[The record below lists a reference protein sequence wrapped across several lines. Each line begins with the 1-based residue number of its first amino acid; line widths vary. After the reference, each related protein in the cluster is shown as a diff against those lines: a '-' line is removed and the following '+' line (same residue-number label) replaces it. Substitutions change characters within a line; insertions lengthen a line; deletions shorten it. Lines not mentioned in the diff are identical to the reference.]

1 MRGRRLAAGRESG
14 SGNRGFGTSTV
25 PGFLKRFGSWFGLAR
40 AVALV
45 VLALLL
51 WVRYDNS
58 VFVEAL
64 RLRSFDLMQRLEP
77 RVESAFPVVIID
89 IDERSLSR
97 IGQWPWPRTV
107 LAQLVDR
114 LTASGAVAVGFDIMF
129 AEPDRTSPAA
139 LPNTLE
145 GIDDTTRTLLESLP
159 DNDEVFAGSL
169 AKCPCVLGYA
179 TLAEFVPSGNRAPT
193 SPAAIAEVGGD
204 PRGFLRHYQGV
215 ISNLPILEN
224 AAPGRGL
231 YVTDP
236 GQDGLVRRVP
246 LVVRVGDIGSLS
258 DSPDRTESSEAR
270 PLTILPALA
279 SEMLR
284 IASRQTTYTIKRS
297 SAGII
302 GLVIGEYPVPTDFEG
317 QIWLRFAERDS
328 RRFVSAAAVLD
339 GSIPTERFTGRLV
352 LIGTSAVGLRDLRAT
367 PMDLEMPGV
376 EIQAQILENVI
387 SGSYLRR
394 PVSVLGP
401 EFAATVAF
409 ALLLIFLVPA
419 VRASWSFVVLILA
432 ISTASYTAW
441 YFFSTQNL
449 LVDASFPIATAII
462 LYAVLVYLSHYRTE
476 KQRQRTA
483 VAFSR
488 YLSPVMAER
497 VSHNPSALKLGG
509 DERELTVLFTDVR
522 GFTALSERYAGSPE
536 ALTRIINQLMNAIS
550 KEIVEREGEIDKYMG
565 DAAMAFWNAPLDVP
579 NHPEL
584 ACRAALAIQASVQR
598 LNDDWAAEPRD
609 DGKPPPRVSVG
620 VGLNTGLC
628 LVGNLGSD
636 FRLSYSVLGD
646 PVNLA
651 SRVEGQTKNY
661 GVAIIITETTRAQA
675 PTMAALE
682 IDRIAVKGK
691 VEAVTIFALLGDET
705 LAADPRFAALRSA
718 QAEFLAAYRA
728 QRWDEAAAKVDAVA
742 RDHPEL
748 AGLSALYR
756 DRLAALRSEPPG
768 AGWDGVYVAQDK

>member
-1 MRGRRLAAGRESG
+1 M
-14 SGNRGFGTSTV
+14 
-25 PGFLKRFGSWFGLAR
+25 PGFLKRWGHWFGLAR
-40 AVALV
+40 TVALV
-45 VLALLL
+45 VLLLLL

-77 RVESAFPVVIID
+77 RVETAFPVVVID

-114 LTASGAVAVGFDIMF
+114 LTAAGAVAVGFDIMF

-139 LPNTLE
+139 LPDTLE
-145 GIDDTTRTLLESLP
+145 GIDDATRTLLESLP
-159 DNDEVFAGSL
+159 DNDEVFAESL

-179 TLAEFVPSGNRAPT
+179 TLTEFVPSGNRTPT

-204 PRGFLRHYQGV
+204 PRGFLRLYQGV
-215 ISNLPILEN
+215 ISNLLILEN

-246 LVVRVGDIGSLS
+246 LVVRVGDPGNLS
-258 DSPDRTESSEAR
+258 DSPDRTESSDAP

-284 IASRQTTYTIKRS
+284 LASGQTTYTIKRS
-297 SAGII
+297 EHGIT
-302 GLVIGEYPVPTDFEG
+302 GLVIGQFPVPTDIEG
-317 QIWLRFAERDS
+317 QIWLRFTESDS

-339 GSIPTERFTGRLV
+339 GSIPAERFAGRLV

-387 SGSYLRR
+387 SSSYLLR
-394 PVSVLGP
+394 PVSVLAP
-401 EFAATVAF
+401 EFLATVAF

-419 VRASWSFVVLILA
+419 VRASWSFLVLILA
-432 ISTASYTAW
+432 IATASYTTW

-449 LVDASFPIATAII
+449 LVDASFPIATAIV

-536 ALTRIINQLMNAIS
+536 ALTRIINQLMDAIS
-550 KEIVEREGEIDKYMG
+550 KEIVDRLGEIDKYMG

-584 ACRAALAIQASVQR
+584 ACRAALAIQDSVQR
-598 LNDDWAAEPRD
+598 LNETWAAEPRD
-609 DGKPPPRVSVG
+609 DGKPPPKVAVG

-628 LVGNLGSD
+628 LVGNLGSEY
-636 FRLSYSVLGD
+636 RLSYSVLGD

-651 SRVEGQTKNY
+651 SRIEGQTKYY
-661 GVAIIITETTRAQA
+661 GVPILITETTQRDA
-675 PTMAALE
+675 PMMAALE

-691 VEAVTIFALLGDET
+691 AEAVTVFALLGDET
-705 LAADPRFAALRSA
+705 VASSDTFKTL
-718 QAEFLAAYRA
+718 QAKQVDFLEAYRGR
-728 QRWDEAAAKVDAVA
+728 RWDEAEAKAGTLA
-742 RDHPEL
+742 RENPALEGLYALFMTRIAEL
-748 AGLSALYR
+748 LTN
-756 DRLAALRSEPPG
+756 PPG
-768 AGWDGVYVAQDK
+768 TTEGWDGVYVAVDK

>member
-1 MRGRRLAAGRESG
+1 
-14 SGNRGFGTSTV
+14 V
-25 PGFLKRFGSWFGLAR
+25 PGFLKRWGHWFGLAR
-40 AVALV
+40 TVALV
-45 VLALLL
+45 VLLLLL

-77 RVESAFPVVIID
+77 RVETAFPVVVID

-114 LTASGAVAVGFDIMF
+114 LTAAGAVAVGFDIMF

-139 LPNTLE
+139 LPDTLE
-145 GIDDTTRTLLESLP
+145 GIDDATRTLLESLP
-159 DNDEVFAGSL
+159 DNDEVFAESL

-179 TLAEFVPSGNRAPT
+179 TLTEFVPSGNRTPT

-204 PRGFLRHYQGV
+204 PRGFLRLYQGV
-215 ISNLPILEN
+215 ISNLLILEN

-246 LVVRVGDIGSLS
+246 LVVRVGDPGNLS
-258 DSPDRTESSEAR
+258 DSPDRTESSDAP

-284 IASRQTTYTIKRS
+284 LASGQTTYTIKRS
-297 SAGII
+297 EHGIT
-302 GLVIGEYPVPTDFEG
+302 GLVIGQFPVPTDIEG
-317 QIWLRFAERDS
+317 QIWLRFTESDS

-339 GSIPTERFTGRLV
+339 GSIPAERFAGRLV

-387 SGSYLRR
+387 SSSYLLR
-394 PVSVLGP
+394 PVSVLAP
-401 EFAATVAF
+401 EFLATVAF

-419 VRASWSFVVLILA
+419 VRASWSFLVLILA
-432 ISTASYTAW
+432 IATASYTTW

-449 LVDASFPIATAII
+449 LVDASFPIATAIV

-536 ALTRIINQLMNAIS
+536 ALTRIINQLMDAIS
-550 KEIVEREGEIDKYMG
+550 KEIVDRLGEIDKYMG

-584 ACRAALAIQASVQR
+584 ACRAALAIQDSVQR
-598 LNDDWAAEPRD
+598 LNESWAAEPRD
-609 DGKPPPRVSVG
+609 DGKPPPKVAVG

-628 LVGNLGSD
+628 LVGNLGSEY
-636 FRLSYSVLGD
+636 RLSYSVLGD

-651 SRVEGQTKNY
+651 SRIEGQTKYY
-661 GVAIIITETTRAQA
+661 GVPILITETTQRDA
-675 PTMAALE
+675 PMMAALE

-691 VEAVTIFALLGDET
+691 AEAVTVFALLGDET
-705 LAADPRFAALRSA
+705 VASSDTFKTL
-718 QAEFLAAYRA
+718 QAKQVDFLEAYRGR
-728 QRWDEAAAKVDAVA
+728 RWDEAEAKAETLA
-742 RDHPEL
+742 RENPALEGLYALFMTRIAEL
-748 AGLSALYR
+748 LTN
-756 DRLAALRSEPPG
+756 PPG
-768 AGWDGVYVAQDK
+768 TTEGWDGVYVAIDK